1 MIYRIIAALI
11 LIQLTA
17 KAQFAPAAGFAGTTA
32 ISADSNI
39 IKYWATSGVVKRG
52 WQNIADTILGY
63 TTAGDDSYIMGKA
76 LDNPV
81 VSLGDGGNAV
91 VQFPYPIT
99 NGTGYDFVVF
109 ENAFIDSFLELA
121 FVEVSSDGINFY
133 RFSSICNTDTL
144 IQLSNAGLTDA
155 TKLNNLAGKYIVG
168 YGVPFDLEELKGT
181 IGLDIEKITHVRI
194 IDVIGSLNP
203 KYGSRDSRGHIIN
216 DPWPTPFASGGFDLD
231 AVGVLNGYLNS
242 GFESYTS
249 KKISIYP
256 NPAYDKLF
264 VEKEMISKQITISN
278 MLGETW
284 VKYTNQGTI
293 DVEDL
298 KQGIY
303 ILSIENQSYKF
314 IKN

>member
-1 MIYRIIAALI
+1 MGYRLI
-11 LIQLTA
+11 LVFICMQLVG

-63 TTAGDDSYIMGKA
+63 TTAGDDSYILGKA

-81 VSLGDGGNAV
+81 VSLGDGGYAV

-99 NGTGYDFVVF
+99 NGKGYDFVIF

-133 RFSSICNTDTL
+133 RFNSICNTDTL

-155 TKLNNLAGKYIVG
+155 SKLNNLAGKYIAG

-181 IGLDIEKITHVRI
+181 IGLDVEKITHVKI
-194 IDVIGSLNP
+194 IDVIGSINS
-203 KYGSRDSRGHIIN
+203 KYGSRDSKGHIIN

-231 AVGVLNGYLNS
+231 AVGVINVYLNS
-242 GFESYTS
+242 GFDSYAS

-256 NPAYDKLF
+256 NPSHDKLF
-264 VEKEMISKQITISN
+264 IEKEIISKQITISN

-284 VKYTNQGTI
+284 IKYINQGAV

-298 KQGIY
+298 KEGIY
-303 ILSIENQSYKF
+303 ILSIDNQSYKF